1 MQNTRIESI
10 VRYAER
16 HGYWKAAS
24 VFIQMNLI
32 KIGLSKKIKLSGFHP
47 INIRKKSTDLPT
59 FRQIFLDEE
68 YRFNLQNPRNIV
80 DMGAN
85 VGFASVYFS
94 RFCPDAEFIAIEPD
108 SDNYTQLL
116 KNTTGIKKIT
126 CMNKAVWSSNCTLY
140 LTKSKALGDWGVQ
153 TNEQQTEFPVET
165 ITIEQII
172 SQFGFET
179 IDVLKMDIETAEE
192 EVFRRAKWLDKV
204 KVLIVETHDRFKP
217 ASSNNFIKAIAKL
230 DKFNIHL
237 CGENLVIYNIS
248 LLDK

>member
-1 MQNTRIESI
+1 
-10 VRYAER
+10 
-16 HGYWKAAS
+16 
-24 VFIQMNLI
+24 MNLI
-32 KIGLSKKIKLSGFHP
+32 KLGLTKKIKLSGFLP
-47 INIRKKSTDLPT
+47 VTIRRNSTDLPT

-68 YRFNLQNPRNIV
+68 YRFDLKNPKNIV
-80 DMGAN
+80 DLGAN
-85 VGFASVYFS
+85 VGFASIYFYK
-94 RFCPDAEFIAIEPD
+94 FCPDSLFIAVEPD
-108 SDNYTQLL
+108 SENFNQLL
-116 KNTTGIKKIT
+116 KNTAALKNIT
-126 CMNKAVWSSNCTLY
+126 CINKAVWSSKCTLY

-172 SQFGFET
+172 SQFGLES

-192 EVFRRAKWLDKV
+192 EVFRDAKWLNKV

-237 CGENLVIYNIS
+237 SGENIVIYNLS
-248 LLDK
+248 LLDN